1 MKKFTFLFLLCISVF
16 QVMKAQDTLIW
27 ATPATYPDIT
37 VAGMYNEAAVI
48 GDTLYAHITGGLATA
63 TIEKYYIADP
73 SVGGGSW
80 VPGTNLPATL
90 IGGYMVECGD
100 KLYYIGGSTTAVNT
114 AGNAVYCYDPLTSAW
129 TAKASLPVALSGH
142 GAVAWGDSV
151 IFVMGGPWST
161 TTTTNLDV
169 YYYRPSTDTWGINT
183 GASGLPSG
191 AGRRAYAIGIDDN
204 KIMIAG
210 GYAGAYLQTAYVGT
224 IGSDAT
230 QISWVQ
236 VANIPGIYGLSRCG
250 GTAIDG
256 HFFLVGGE
264 KSASGGYGDTTYVY
278 NFSSNSWQYSF
289 PGKPFATSNV
299 FNSITATQ
307 LSGDTVLLFTVGA
320 YNGLN
325 LACFDVAK
333 FSALSYPVPTITPDG
348 TYDLCDGDSVILT
361 SSLADSYLW
370 SPGNEGTQSIV
381 VYTGGTYTVSVT
393 NSDPMNGVGTSL
405 PTVVNLITINTA
417 VTQSGTSLTA
427 DAAGMDAYQ
436 WVDCDNSYADI
447 VGENSQEFIPSVT
460 GNYAV
465 IIDNDGCSDTS
476 SCYPFTV
483 GAIEDYLM
491 EYFTVYPNPANEF
504 VQITPIAG
512 IDKTEL
518 EVYNVHGQL
527 IEVITINGLTELN
540 ISNYPS
546 GIYSL
551 RMKETGFSVT
561 IVKE

>member
-1 MKKFTFLFLLCISVF
+1 MKKITLLFLICISAF
-16 QVMKAQDTLIW
+16 QVLKAQDTLIW
-27 ATPATYPDIT
+27 AAPATYPDIT

-63 TIEKYYIADP
+63 KIEKYYIADP
-73 SVGGGSW
+73 SIGGGSW
-80 VPGTNLPATL
+80 VPGTNLPTTL

-100 KLYYIGGSTTAVNT
+100 KLYYIGGSTTGVNT

-151 IFVMGGPWST
+151 IFVMGGPWTT

-169 YYYRPSTDTWGINT
+169 YFYRPSTDTWGTNT

-191 AGRRAYAIGIDDN
+191 AGRRAYAIGMDDN
-204 KIMIAG
+204 KIIIAG
-210 GYAGAYLQTAYVGT
+210 GYAGAFLQTAYVGT
-224 IGSDAT
+224 VGSDAT

-236 VANIPGIYGLSRCG
+236 VSDIPGIYGLSRCG

-264 KSASGGYGDTTYVY
+264 KSASGGYGDTTHVF
-278 NFSSNSWQYSF
+278 NFTSNAWQYSF
-289 PGKPFATSNV
+289 PGKPFGISNV

-307 LSGDTVLLFTVGA
+307 LSGDTVLLFTVGG
-320 YNGLN
+320 YNGVN

-333 FSALSYPVPTITPDG
+333 FSSFPVPTITPNG
-348 TYDLCDGDSVILT
+348 TYNLCDGDSVILT

-370 SPGNEGTQSIV
+370 LPGGEATQTIV
-381 VYTGGTYTVSVT
+381 VYAGGTYTVSVT
-393 NSDPMNGVGTSL
+393 NSDPMNGVGISL
-405 PTVVNLITINTA
+405 PTIVNLITINTA
-417 VTQSGTSLTA
+417 VTQTGTSLSA

-447 VGENSQEFIPSVT
+447 VGENSQEFIPSVS

-465 IIDNDGCSDTS
+465 IIDNDGCTDTS
-476 SCYPFTV
+476 SCYLFTV
-483 GAIEDYLM
+483 GLEEFAVQ
-491 EYFTVYPNPANEF
+491 YFSVYPNPAH
-504 VQITPIAG
+504 
-512 IDKTEL
+512 D
-518 EVYNVHGQL
+518 
-527 IEVITINGLTELN
+527 VITINPSVNETVGNIEVLNIFGQVIDVVQMHGKTDLN
-540 ISNYPS
+540 ISGYPA
-546 GIYSL
+546 GLYIVQ
-551 RMKETGFSVT
+551 MKETGFAVSF
-561 IVKE
+561 VKE